1 MLLAAVYVRACT
13 SRPDQRRFKDQKD
26 KVVEEARLRQAVL
39 ADLQNLQ
46 EAVTNRLVEVCY
58 VWLPGSK
65 PKFSGASAGV
75 MAPQASVRI
84 A

>member
-26 KVVEEARLRQAVL
+26 KVAEEGRLRQAVL

-46 EAVTNRLVEVCY
+46 DAVTKRLVEVRY
-58 VWLPGSK
+58 IRV
-65 PKFSGASAGV
+65 SGL
-75 MAPQASVRI
+75 
-84 A
+84 